1 MTFEELLDVYDYR
14 RDSETSYIELCGPD
28 YDYNG
33 FNRVLSSSCLLI
45 PFYSAK
51 ILSIEAENKN
61 SIRVVIDWDELN
73 SRMHFYNREEEE
85 QDER

>member
-1 MTFEELLDVYDYR
+1 MTLKELLDVYDYR
-14 RDSETSYIELCGPD
+14 RESETQYIELCGLD
-28 YDYNG
+28 YDYDV
-33 FNRVLSSSCLLI
+33 FNRVLSSSFLLI

-51 ILSIEAENKN
+51 IMAIGAENKN

-85 QDER
+85 QDD

>member
-1 MTFEELLDVYDYR
+1 MTLEELLDVYDYR
-14 RDSETSYIELCGPD
+14 RESETRYIELCGLD
-28 YDYNG
+28 YDYDV
-33 FNRVLSSSCLLI
+33 FDRVLSSSFLLI

-51 ILSIEAENKN
+51 IMDIGAENKN

-85 QDER
+85 QDD